1 MTKKKADIKKKE
13 VQELEDPEKGKL
25 KESHEAF
32 IQEYLLHYNAT
43 KAYLKYYPQSSYDS
57 ARNSAARL
65 LANDCIKARINEL
78 REDLEK
84 AAGISKLKVLKE
96 FMSIGFSSFKH
107 FQKDWLTKKEF
118 EELSDEELA
127 CISEIRTETVEI
139 DKHVSKEVVKFKLYD
154 KQRALEN
161 ISKLLGYNE
170 KEESS
175 SDLNIQINIIDPNK

>member
-1 MTKKKADIKKKE
+1 MTSKKTDIEKTEVKA
-13 VQELEDPEKGKL
+13 LEDPKEGKL
-25 KESHEAF
+25 SERHEAF
-32 IQEYLLHYNAT
+32 IQEYLLHYNGT
-43 KAYLKYYPQSSYDS
+43 RAYLKYYPTASYDT
-57 ARNSAARL
+57 ARSNSSRL
-65 LANDCIKARINEL
+65 LANANIKARIEEL
-78 REDLEK
+78 RQDLEK
-84 AAGISKLKVLKE
+84 AAGISKLKVLRE
-96 FMSIGFSSFKH
+96 FMAIGFSSFKH

-127 CISEIRTETVEI
+127 CISEIRTETVQI
-139 DKHVSKEVVKFKLYD
+139 DEHVSKEVVKFKLYD